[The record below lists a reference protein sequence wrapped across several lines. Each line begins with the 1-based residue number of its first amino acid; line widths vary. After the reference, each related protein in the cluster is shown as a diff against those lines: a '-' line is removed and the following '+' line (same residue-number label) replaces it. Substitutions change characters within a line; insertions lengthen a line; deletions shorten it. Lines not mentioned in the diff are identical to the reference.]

1 MNKIINKS
9 ETYYI
14 YNIVNS
20 TFIVKLDSKQ
30 ELINWLAYR
39 QSLEKSWLENDYNN
53 RYLNYLNMTF
63 EDKYF
68 VCDFRESGY
77 LKREYMVL
85 DGYDRIIDIRCF
97 YKEILEVAI
106 KESNKPYR
114 YNRGT
119 WYISTMQRKVGKGY
133 KGAKFRQEPIPY
145 ISNRGRY
152 TNYRQIRT
160 TNEIRQNSDK
170 EIQEYIR
177 PSRRKNSFPD
187 YWDEISRH
195 NEKSWKYQTK
205 NKKQW
210 MKNLK

>member
-39 QSLEKSWLENDYNN
+39 QSLENDYNN
-53 RYLNYLNMTF
+53 RYL
-63 EDKYF
+63 KYF

-119 WYISTMQRKVGKGY
+119 WYISAMRREVGH
-133 KGAKFRQEPIPY
+133 
-145 ISNRGRY
+145 
-152 TNYRQIRT
+152 NYEGT
-160 TNEIRQNSDK
+160 KLRQNAAT
-170 EIQEYIR
+170 EIQEYVR
-177 PSRRKNSFPD
+177 PSRTRFNLPNS
-187 YWDEISRH
+187 WDEISRH
-195 NEKSWKYQTK
+195 IEKSWKSQRK
-205 NKKQW
+205 CSKQW